1 MEDLERGLLEYKTVG
16 EFLIDIKKEFE
27 RRDEKLVKVIELKKV
42 KQEGKTIEEFVQEFQ
57 RVARDSRYKERPLMK
72 EFKRGINRVIR
83 RQLIE
88 TERSPTN
95 IEQ

>member
-83 RQLIE
+83 RKLIE